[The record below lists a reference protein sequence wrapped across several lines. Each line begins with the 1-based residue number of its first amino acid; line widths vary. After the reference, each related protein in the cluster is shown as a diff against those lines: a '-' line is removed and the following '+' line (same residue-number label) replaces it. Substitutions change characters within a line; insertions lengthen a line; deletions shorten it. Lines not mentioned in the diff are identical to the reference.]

1 MAKMRYFAIALVAL
15 LFSACATTTT
25 TPPPEPIKISDDEL
39 KLVLIKSKNIR
50 FYDFGTLSIIGVSVA
65 NPANLAKLNN
75 PIDSGNTRDLEDL
88 GDSADLD
95 DSGDLVD
102 SEDLGDTNDLADS
115 GNLANASAS
124 NNPNISNAPITSQS
138 PSNLRIELRVFKLGK
153 FLGSFVVTKS
163 EICYTDFDKID
174 DCAPKWVAA
183 RSFFGN
189 VSYGELFEDIFQKKD
204 IFDGQG
210 KRIGADGAEIQEF
223 SYGGEK
229 FYYER
234 SQKRIYFKNLSNGV
248 IVSIE
253 DYKK

>member
-1 MAKMRYFAIALVAL
+1 MAKMRYFALALVAL
-15 LFSACATTTT
+15 LFGACATTTP
-25 TPPPEPIKISDDEL
+25 PPPEPIKPSDDEL

-50 FYDFGTLSIIGVSVA
+50 FYDFGTLSISGA
-65 NPANLAKLNN
+65 NPA
-75 PIDSGNTRDLEDL
+75 
-88 GDSADLD
+88 
-95 DSGDLVD
+95 
-102 SEDLGDTNDLADS
+102 DLATNPSDS
-115 GNLANASAS
+115 NTS
-124 NNPNISNAPITSQS
+124 NTSQS
-138 PSNLRIELRVFKLGK
+138 HSGLRIELRVFKLGK

-183 RSFFGN
+183 RSFFGS

-210 KRIGADGAEIQEF
+210 KRIGADDTAIQEF

>member
-1 MAKMRYFAIALVAL
+1 MAKMRHFALALLVAL
-15 LFSACATTTT
+15 LFSACATTTI
-25 TPPPEPIKISDDEL
+25 PPPEPIKLRDDEL

-50 FYDFGTLSIIGVSVA
+50 FYDFGTLSVSGASGA
-65 NPANLAKLNN
+65 NPSDSANLS
-75 PIDSGNTRDLEDL
+75 DSNT
-88 GDSADLD
+88 S
-95 DSGDLVD
+95 
-102 SEDLGDTNDLADS
+102 
-115 GNLANASAS
+115 NLK
-124 NNPNISNAPITSQS
+124 QS
-138 PSNLRIELRVFKLGK
+138 PSDLRIELRVFKLGK

-210 KRIGADGAEIQEF
+210 KRVGTNGVEIQEF

-253 DYKK
+253 DYVK

>member
-1 MAKMRYFAIALVAL
+1 MAKMRYFALALLVAL
-15 LFSACATTTT
+15 LFSACATTTP
-25 TPPPEPIKISDDEL
+25 PPPEPIKISDDEL

-50 FYDFGTLSIIGVSVA
+50 FYDFGTLSISGASGA
-65 NPANLAKLNN
+65 NPANLEN
-75 PIDSGNTRDLEDL
+75 PSDSNT
-88 GDSADLD
+88 
-95 DSGDLVD
+95 
-102 SEDLGDTNDLADS
+102 
-115 GNLANASAS
+115 S
-124 NNPNISNAPITSQS
+124 NTSQS

-210 KRIGADGAEIQEF
+210 KRIGANGAEIQEF

-234 SQKRIYFKNLSNGV
+234 SAKRIYFKNLSNGV

>member
-1 MAKMRYFAIALVAL
+1 MAKMRYFALALLVAL
-15 LFSACATTTT
+15 LFSACATTIP
-25 TPPPEPIKISDDEL
+25 PPPEPIKISDDEL

-50 FYDFGTLSIIGVSVA
+50 FYDFGTLSISGANVA
-65 NPANLAKLNN
+65 NQ
-75 PIDSGNTRDLEDL
+75 
-88 GDSADLD
+88 ADLATNPS
-95 DSGDLVD
+95 DSN
-102 SEDLGDTNDLADS
+102 T
-115 GNLANASAS
+115 S
-124 NNPNISNAPITSQS
+124 NTSQS

-210 KRIGADGAEIQEF
+210 KRIGTNDTAIQEF

-234 SQKRIYFKNLSNGV
+234 SAKRIYFKNLSNGV

>member
-1 MAKMRYFAIALVAL
+1 MAKMRHCALALLVAL
-15 LFSACATTTT
+15 LFSACATTTL
-25 TPPPEPIKISDDEL
+25 PPPEPIKLSDDEL

-50 FYDFGTLSIIGVSVA
+50 FYDFGTLSVSGANVSNVA
-65 NPANLAKLNN
+65 NVANVA
-75 PIDSGNTRDLEDL
+75 
-88 GDSADLD
+88 DSANPS
-95 DSGDLVD
+95 DSN
-102 SEDLGDTNDLADS
+102 T
-115 GNLANASAS
+115 S
-124 NNPNISNAPITSQS
+124 NPSTSQS
-138 PSNLRIELRVFKLGK
+138 PSDLRIELRVFKLGK

-183 RSFFGN
+183 RSFFGS
-189 VSYGELFEDIFQKKD
+189 VSYGELFEDIFLKKD

-210 KRIGADGAEIQEF
+210 KRVGTNGVEIQEF

-253 DYKK
+253 DYVK

>member
-1 MAKMRYFAIALVAL
+1 MAKMRHFALALLVAL
-15 LFSACATTTT
+15 LFSACATTTP
-25 TPPPEPIKISDDEL
+25 PPPEPIKLSDDEL

-50 FYDFGTLSIIGVSVA
+50 FYDFGTLSVSGANVA
-65 NPANLAKLNN
+65 NPA
-75 PIDSGNTRDLEDL
+75 
-88 GDSADLD
+88 DSANPS
-95 DSGDLVD
+95 DSNT
-102 SEDLGDTNDLADS
+102 SS
-115 GNLANASAS
+115 
-124 NNPNISNAPITSQS
+124 PNTSQS
-138 PSNLRIELRVFKLGK
+138 PSDLRIELRVFKLGK

-189 VSYGELFEDIFQKKD
+189 VSYGELFEDIFLKKD

-210 KRIGADGAEIQEF
+210 KRVGTNGVEIQEF

-234 SQKRIYFKNLSNGV
+234 SQKRIYFKNISNGV

-253 DYKK
+253 DYVK

>member
-50 FYDFGTLSIIGVSVA
+50 FYDFGTLSISGANVA
-65 NPANLAKLNN
+65 NQANLAKLNN

-102 SEDLGDTNDLADS
+102 SEDLGDM
-115 GNLANASAS
+115 ANASAS
-124 NNPNISNAPITSQS
+124 NNPNISNAPSTSQS
-138 PSNLRIELRVFKLGK
+138 PSNLRIELHVFKLGK

>member
-1 MAKMRYFAIALVAL
+1 MAKMHHFILAL
-15 LFSACATTTT
+15 LFALAFSACATKTP
-25 TPPPEPIKISDDEL
+25 PPPEPIKLSDDEL

-50 FYDFGTLSIIGVSVA
+50 FYDFGTLSISGASGA
-65 NPANLAKLNN
+65 NPADLATN
-75 PIDSGNTRDLEDL
+75 PSDSGT
-88 GDSADLD
+88 
-95 DSGDLVD
+95 
-102 SEDLGDTNDLADS
+102 
-115 GNLANASAS
+115 S
-124 NNPNISNAPITSQS
+124 NTSQS
-138 PSNLRIELRVFKLGK
+138 PSGLRIELRVFKLGK

-210 KRIGADGAEIQEF
+210 KRIGADDTAIQEF

>member
-1 MAKMRYFAIALVAL
+1 MRHLLLAL
-15 LFSACATTTT
+15 LFALAFSACATKTP
-25 TPPPEPIKISDDEL
+25 PPPEPIKLSDDEL

-50 FYDFGTLSIIGVSVA
+50 FYDFGTLSVS
-65 NPANLAKLNN
+65 
-75 PIDSGNTRDLEDL
+75 G
-88 GDSADLD
+88 GDLD
-95 DSGDLVD
+95 LQGS
-102 SEDLGDTNDLADS
+102 
-115 GNLANASAS
+115 S
-124 NNPNISNAPITSQS
+124 NF
-138 PSNLRIELRVFKLGK
+138 RIELRVFKLGK

-163 EICYTDFDKID
+163 EICYTDFNKID

-210 KRIGADGAEIQEF
+210 KRVEASGVEIQEF

-234 SQKRIYFKNLSNGV
+234 GDKRIYFKNLSNGV

>member
-25 TPPPEPIKISDDEL
+25 TPPPEPIKLSDDEL

-50 FYDFGTLSIIGVSVA
+50 FYDFGTLSISGVNVA
-65 NPANLAKLNN
+65 NPANLEN
-75 PIDSGNTRDLEDL
+75 PSDSNT
-88 GDSADLD
+88 
-95 DSGDLVD
+95 
-102 SEDLGDTNDLADS
+102 
-115 GNLANASAS
+115 S
-124 NNPNISNAPITSQS
+124 NTSQS

-183 RSFFGN
+183 RSFFGK

-210 KRIGADGAEIQEF
+210 KRIGTNDTTIQEF

>member
-1 MAKMRYFAIALVAL
+1 MAKMRHFLILLVAL
-15 LFSACATTTT
+15 LFSACATTT
-25 TPPPEPIKISDDEL
+25 PPPPQPIKISDDEL

-50 FYDFGTLSIIGVSVA
+50 FYDFGTLSVG
-65 NPANLAKLNN
+65 
-75 PIDSGNTRDLEDL
+75 
-88 GDSADLD
+88 
-95 DSGDLVD
+95 
-102 SEDLGDTNDLADS
+102 ADS
-115 GNLANASAS
+115 SDS
-124 NNPNISNAPITSQS
+124 M
-138 PSNLRIELRVFKLGK
+138 RIELRVFKLGK

-189 VSYGELFEDIFQKKD
+189 VSYGELFEDIFQKND

-210 KRIGADGAEIQEF
+210 KRVGIDDTIIQEF

-229 FYYER
+229 IYYEH

-253 DYKK
+253 DYVK